1 MARRELA
8 RYEEPTPFSLLPEL
22 DDFFRSFSNLFT
34 WSSRDVPLEIYEE
47 GNDLVVKVDVP
58 GVDPEKVEVRAYK
71 DRVAISS
78 QEESEEE
85 KEEGRKYYYKKRR
98 GAFSYNIALPAEIN
112 PEKVKASFKN
122 GVIELRM
129 EKAYKD
135 EGRVIKLSE

>member
-71 DRVAISS
+71 DRVAIGS

-85 KEEGRKYYYKKRR
+85 KEEGRKYYYRKRR
-98 GAFSYNIALPAEIN
+98 GAFSYNIALPVEVD

-135 EGRVIKLSE
+135 EGRVIKLS